1 MCIRDRIVSLEHKI
15 EAAPSIEA
23 RKTIFREIARIHLE
37 RLKDPDEAANALI
50 RALELEPDVETLG
63 ELGKLYRDQHMW
75 GDLAATLARTRDL
88 LPTSEER
95 AQLQNAVA
103 SVQEREI
110 GDEEAAIEAYREAL
124 GLDPRNSEALAA
136 LERLYTK
143 LDRPADLLAIY
154 ERQLELTEDYREKV
168 KILFHSAA
176 IWEDRYQN
184 AANADAC
191 IDGVLALDPTNLQ
204 AIKALERL
212 RRAQGRWEDLV
223 GVLERHIH
231 LATDAQEQ
239 ADLMVEA
246 GEVLRANLHQTD
258 KAADA
263 FQAALGVFPGHT
275 PALHALGMV
284 YERSGNWPFALEM
297 LHQEAEALGN
307 DPRAVEVLHRMGKI
321 NEDMLMDVSSAKA
334 CYTQALHIDR
344 EFLPSLQALRG
355 IAENEQDW
363 ETYEQ
368 MLVAEAQATSIC

>member
-1 MCIRDRIVSLEHKI
+1 DSLREDVERLAQETGSYEELAAVYEQVADELPKGPLAERLYLVLARVQDRNLDDPGEAEAALRKILEFDPTNSSALDAMAQMFGRRGRDRELIVSLEQKI

-23 RKTIFREIARIHLE
+23 RKAIFREISRIHLE
-37 RLKDPDEAANALI
+37 RLSDPDEAASALI

-63 ELGKLYRDQHMW
+63 DLAKLYREQHMW

-95 AQLQNAVA
+95 AHLQNQVAAV
-103 SVQEREI
+103 Q
-110 GDEEAAIEAYREAL
+110 
-124 GLDPRNSEALAA
+124 
-136 LERLYTK
+136 
-143 LDRPADLLAIY
+143 
-154 ERQLELTEDYREKV
+154 EKV

-191 IDGVLALDPTNLQ
+191 IEGVLALDHTNLQ

-223 GVLERHIH
+223 GVLERHIQ

-246 GEVLRANLHQTD
+246 GEVLRAHLHQTD

-263 FQAALGVFPGHT
+263 FQAALGVYPGHT

-297 LHQEAEALGN
+297 LHQEAEALGH
-307 DPRAVEVLHRMGKI
+307 DPRAV
-321 NEDMLMDVSSAKA
+321 
-334 CYTQALHIDR
+334 
-344 EFLPSLQALRG
+344 
-355 IAENEQDW
+355 
-363 ETYEQ
+363 
-368 MLVAEAQATSIC
+368 